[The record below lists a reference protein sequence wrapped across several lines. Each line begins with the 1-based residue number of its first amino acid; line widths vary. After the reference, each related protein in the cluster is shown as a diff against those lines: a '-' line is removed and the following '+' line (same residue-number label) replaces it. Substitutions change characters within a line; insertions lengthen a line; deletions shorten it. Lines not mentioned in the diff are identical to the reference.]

1 MHKVKTARGVEIDF
15 NELMIKQQLSATPPS
30 IDVQARDHFVE
41 QRLKRRSRRKAV
53 QSAQQLTDES
63 VDQQLD
69 DVQSDADVAPEPVV
83 EKVRMKRA

>member
-53 QSAQQLTDES
+53 QSAQQLTEDTNDS
-63 VDQQLD
+63 QLD
-69 DVQSDADVAPEPVV
+69 NIDEPDAVQEPVA
-83 EKVRMKRA
+83 EKVRMRRG

>member
-53 QSAQQLTDES
+53 QSAQQLTEDS
-63 VDQQLD
+63 VDQQLQD
-69 DVQSDADVAPEPVV
+69 EQLESEAVQEPVV
-83 EKVRMKRA
+83 EKVRMKRG

>member
-53 QSAQQLTDES
+53 QSAQQLTEDS
-63 VDQQLD
+63 VDQHLQDEQLESEA
-69 DVQSDADVAPEPVV
+69 VPEPVV
-83 EKVRMKRA
+83 EKVRMKRG